1 MSMEQNIK
9 LLKFYYTPLLNTLLW
24 EENMML
30 NYKLSIKPLKDLLNK
45 KLFSLYFMKKDQVL
59 SFKLSKKWIFWI
71 SLILYSKK
79 VKIWF
84 LKISTSLNSSIMMTN
99 IYPLHLSIIINIEDP
114 SLSLLVK
121 KMLFGL
127 FFLKSS
133 QSELLHGHS

>member
-99 IYPLHLSIIINIEDP
+99 IYPLHLSIIINIEDHL
-114 SLSLLVK
+114 LSLLVK
-121 KMLFGL
+121 KMLFGSLCLNL
-127 FFLKSS
+127 FSLV
-133 QSELLHGHS
+133 LLLGLS